1 MRLLAILLV
10 PALFTAGA
18 LPARAPGH
26 VANDIVEAGGVPAA
40 LNIGMD
46 RVDGLATIFA
56 DVAVDEEFIERNG
69 TEWRDVLDLA
79 LGSANSVLK
88 EVGVRIEMVSVS
100 AWESDDEQ
108 THMSRILDGV
118 LAVTPRGTGR
128 LLLAVTCQD
137 SDRFDGIARDS
148 EAAVVV
154 RYNHDNWRYTGSLI
168 AHEIAHLLGA
178 AHHPEDEECESD
190 GCVMEPAGYA
200 DVTEWCDDHREDIR
214 AYLAR
219 AA

>member
-1 MRLLAILLV
+1 MFEQFVLAARWAEVERLGQANGLGHHGVGQGVERVVAQLAQHLCDLI
-10 PALFTAGA
+10 
-18 LPARAPGH
+18 
-26 VANDIVEAGGVPAA
+26 IVG
-40 LNIGMD
+40 
-46 RVDGLATIFA
+46 A

-100 AWESDDEQ
+100 TWESDDDQ
-108 THMSRILDGV
+108 AHMSRILDGV